1 MARAHPRL
9 KVLSIFG
16 TRPEAIKMAPLVK
29 ALAAEPGID
38 SQICITGQHQSML
51 QQVLDMFELKADY
64 TLDVM
69 TPGQTLNTLT
79 AALYAAID
87 PVLEQAQPD
96 KVLVH
101 GDTTSAM
108 VAAMSAFHRRI
119 PVAHIEAGLRT
130 GDIHQPWPE
139 EMNRRSIDL
148 ISDHLFTPT
157 AQSRRNVLGER
168 LQGTSFVTG
177 NTVIDALK
185 MTAERIDNNR
195 QLRVALDRQFSF
207 LEPGRKVLLVTG
219 HRRENFGEGFLDI
232 CQALRTLASR
242 NDIQIVYPVHLN
254 PNVLGPVTERLGDL
268 PNVHLI
274 KPLDYLSF
282 VRLMQLAHVVLTDS
296 GGVQEEAPSLGKPV
310 LVMRDVTERPE
321 AVAAGTVRL
330 VGTDPNAIVRGVCAL
345 FDDQQLWRMA
355 SQSANPYGDG
365 KACAR
370 IVDALMGRPV
380 DEFVVETPIRNS
392 EPSESQRPPVQLR
405 SVSNLH

>member
-1 MARAHPRL
+1 MARTLPQL

-38 SQICITGQHQSML
+38 SRICITGQHQSML

-87 PVLEQAQPD
+87 PVLEHAQPD

-101 GDTTSAM
+101 GDTTTAM

-130 GDIHQPWPE
+130 GDIRQPWPE
-139 EMNRRSIDL
+139 EMNRRCIDL
-148 ISDHLFTPT
+148 ISDHLFAPT
-157 AQSRRNVLGER
+157 EQSRRNVQGER
-168 LQGTSFVTG
+168 LQGVSFVTG

-185 MTAERIDNNR
+185 MTAARIEGNS
-195 QLRVALDRQFSF
+195 QLRASLDRQFSF
-207 LEPGRKVLLVTG
+207 IDPSRKLLLVTG
-219 HRRENFGEGFLDI
+219 HRRENFGDGFIDI
-232 CQALRTLASR
+232 CKALRTLASR
-242 NDIQIVYPVHLN
+242 DDIQIVYPVHLN
-254 PNVLGPVTERLGDL
+254 PNVLGPVTEHLGDL

-274 KPLDYLSF
+274 QPLEYLSF

-330 VGTDPNAIVRGVCAL
+330 VGTNPDNIVRGVCAL
-345 FDDQQLWRMA
+345 FDDEHLWRMA

-365 KACAR
+365 HACAR

-380 DEFVVETPIRNS
+380 DEFVVETPVRRP
-392 EPSESQRPPVQLR
+392 EPAEAQRPSVPLR
-405 SVSNLH
+405 SVSSVR